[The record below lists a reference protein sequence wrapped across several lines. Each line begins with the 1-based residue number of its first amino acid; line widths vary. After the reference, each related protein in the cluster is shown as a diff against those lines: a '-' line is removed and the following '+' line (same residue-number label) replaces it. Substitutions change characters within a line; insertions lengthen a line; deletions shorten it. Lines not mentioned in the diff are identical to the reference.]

1 MKLYDYPL
9 WVVDPA
15 LCDDEDRWDDD
26 FPDIPEDYEPAPI
39 EQTVP
44 VAVPQPPVTDEEIPF

>member
-1 MKLYDYPL
+1 MMIYDYPL

-26 FPDIPEDYEPAPI
+26 FPDIPDDYEEQPI

-44 VAVPQPPVTDEEIPF
+44 ESVPWGPLEDKDIPF